1 MYKLLVSG
9 YYGFNNIGDEAILKG
24 LIDGIKEE
32 DENIKITVLSKYPSF
47 TMKKHKVK
55 AINRMNIFKIL
66 KELINTDM
74 FISGGGS
81 LLQDITSKR
90 SIIYYMSLIFLAKL
104 MNKKTMIYSQGIGP
118 VNKSFNKKLL
128 RFLLNKVD
136 IINVRDDK
144 SKEFIL
150 KELKLNKDILVT
162 VDTVFKMKKPN
173 LQIGKKILDNLNI
186 NKNKKSIGISIRPWM
201 NNNLIIDEIS
211 KFCIEIN
218 KNLDYNIVFI
228 PYHYY
233 ADLSIIDEVIKK
245 IKKSTKKNIYC
256 LREYMYV
263 DEYLSIV
270 GNLDYFVGM
279 RLHSLIFASIMKIP
293 SIAISYDPKI
303 DSFMKSLDKKSSC
316 DTENIDSKKLLEDL
330 KCIIKNTNKEVDLL
344 SKKTNEFSNR
354 AKEHN
359 KALLN
364 LLKNK

>member
-32 DENIKITVLSKYPSF
+32 DENINITVLSKYPNF

-55 AINRMNIFKIL
+55 AINRMNIFKII
-66 KELINTDM
+66 KELIDTDV

-81 LLQDITSKR
+81 LLQDVTSKR

-118 VNKSFNKKLL
+118 VNKNFNKKLL
-128 RFLLNKVD
+128 SFLLNKVD

-144 SKEFIL
+144 SKEFIS
-150 KELKLNKDILVT
+150 KDLNVDKNILVT

-173 LQIGKKILDNLNI
+173 LQIGKKILEDLNI
-186 NKNKKSIGISIRPWM
+186 DKNKESIGISIRPWM
-201 NNNLIIDEIS
+201 NNNLIIEEIS
-211 KFCIEIN
+211 KFCVEIK
-218 KNLDYNIVFI
+218 KNLDYNIVFV

-233 ADLSIIDEVIKK
+233 ADLSIIEEVIKK
-245 IKKSTKKNIYC
+245 LDEKTKENIYC
-256 LREYMYV
+256 LKDYMYV

-303 DSFMKSLDKKSSC
+303 DSFMKSLNKKSSC
-316 DTENIDSKKLLEDL
+316 DTENIDNKILLKDLKFIIENSCEEKNLLLE
-330 KCIIKNTNKEVDLL
+330 
-344 SKKTNEFSNR
+344 KTNEFSNK
-354 AKEHN
+354 AKAHN

-364 LLKNK
+364 LLKNR

>member
-32 DENIKITVLSKYPSF
+32 DENINITVLSKYPSF

-55 AINRMNIFKIL
+55 AINRMNIFKII
-66 KELINTDM
+66 KELIDTDV

-118 VNKSFNKKLL
+118 INKNFNKKLL
-128 RFLLNKVD
+128 KFLLNKVD
-136 IINVRDDK
+136 IINVRDYK

-150 KELKLNKDILVT
+150 KELKLDKDVLVT
-162 VDTVFKMKKPN
+162 VDTVFKMKKPS
-173 LQIGKKILDNLNI
+173 LKIGKKILSNLNI
-186 NKNKKSIGISIRPWM
+186 DKNKKSIGISIRPWM
-201 NNNLIIDEIS
+201 NNNLIIEEIC
-211 KFCIEIN
+211 KFCVEIN

-233 ADLSIIDEVIKK
+233 ADLSIIDEVVKK
-245 IKKSTKKNIYC
+245 LDLETKESIYF

-279 RLHSLIFASIMKIP
+279 RLHSLIFASIMKVP

-303 DSFMKSLDKKSSC
+303 DSFMKSLDKTASC
-316 DTENIDSKKLLEDL
+316 DTDNIDSKKLLKDL
-330 KCIIKNTNKEVDLL
+330 KYIIKNTDDEIDLL
-344 SKKTNEFSNR
+344 SKKTDEFSNK
-354 AKEHN
+354 AKTHN